1 MKNEFKLV
9 SNFSPAGEQPQA
21 IDKLS
26 KNILANKKTQVLLG
40 VTGSGKTFVIAN
52 VIQKVQK
59 PTLIISP
66 NKILAAQ
73 LYSEFKSF
81 FPHNAVEYFISYYD
95 YYQPEAYIPQTDTYI
110 EKDSSINDHIDR
122 LRLKATTSILE
133 RRDVI
138 VVASVSSIY
147 NLGAPE
153 DYQNMCVKISVG
165 QKTTRDKIIEQLIA
179 IQYERNEIDFIR
191 GKFRVKGDILD
202 IFPAYLETAIRID
215 FFGDEIDTIKEF
227 NVLTGEILNKKEK
240 TYIYPA
246 KHFVT
251 SSDKLKTSIKLIEN
265 ELENRVTHLKAEGKL
280 LEAQRLLQ
288 RTKYDMEMLQETGI
302 CHGVENYS
310 RHLSLRPQGTR
321 PTTLIDYFLSNELT
335 KDFMLVI
342 DESHISLPQ
351 IRGMYE
357 GDRSRKQ
364 TLVDFGFRLPSALD
378 NRPLKFN
385 EFEQIINQS
394 IMVSATPGKYE
405 LEKSKN
411 DIVELV
417 IRPTGLVDP
426 EVIIRPIDNQIKDM
440 IEEIKKVISKK
451 QRVLITTLTK
461 KMSEDLTA
469 YLKEKGFNVEY
480 MHSSIESLKRIEII
494 RDLRLGK
501 FDILVG
507 INLLREGL
515 DLPEVALVV
524 ILDADKEGFLRSEQT
539 LIQTCGRAARNVD
552 GKVIFYADKIT
563 GSMDRAIKEM
573 VRRRKKQL
581 EYNKKNKIT
590 PKTIIKAVSELEEF
604 QFKAKETSQQIL
616 VKQLNE
622 EYISSK
628 NINQIMKSLEQQMKE
643 AADNLD
649 FETAVI
655 FRDKLKE
662 LKSMSTQSPAP
673 NKKTL
678 TKLKKVKNKKKIYSN
693 SNCFKFRGAKLILCI
708 GQGPNCFIA
717 SMWVFVPYP
726 LCF

>member
-1 MKNEFKLV
+1 MNKFELV
-9 SNFSPAGEQPQA
+9 SNFKPAGEQPQA
-21 IDKLS
+21 IEK
-26 KNILANKKTQVLLG
+26 LANNIQKGKKSQVLLG

-73 LYSEFKSF
+73 LYSEFKTF
-81 FPHNAVEYFISYYD
+81 FPNNAVEYFISYYD

-153 DYQNMCVKISVG
+153 DYQNMCVKISAG
-165 QKTTRDKIIEQLIA
+165 QKTTREKIIEQLIA
-179 IQYERNEIDFIR
+179 VQYERNEVEFLR
-191 GKFRVKGDILD
+191 GKFRVKGDTLD
-202 IFPAYLETAIRID
+202 IFPAYLETALRIE

-227 NVLTGEILNKKEK
+227 NPLTGEILSKKEK
-240 TYIYPA
+240 TFIYPA

-251 SSDKLKTSIKLIEN
+251 SGDKLKTSIKLIEN
-265 ELENRVTHLKAEGKL
+265 ELEHRVAHLKTEGKL

-288 RTKYDMEMLQETGI
+288 RTKYDMEMLQEMGI
-302 CHGVENYS
+302 CHGIENYS
-310 RHLSLRPQGTR
+310 RHLSLRPEGSR

-335 KDFMLVI
+335 KDFMLVV

-364 TLVDFGFRLPSALD
+364 TLIDFGFRLPSALD

-385 EFEQIINQS
+385 EFESIINQS

-405 LEKSKN
+405 LEKAKK
-411 DIVELV
+411 DVIELV

-426 EVIIRPIDNQIKDM
+426 EVVIKPIDGQIEDM
-440 IEEIKKVISKK
+440 IGEIKKVIAKK

-461 KMSEDLTA
+461 RMSEDLTA
-469 YLKEKGFNVEY
+469 YLKEKGFLVEY

-552 GKVIFYADKIT
+552 GRVIFYADNMT
-563 GSMDRAIKEM
+563 GSMQRAIQEM
-573 VRRRKKQL
+573 QRRRTKQL

-590 PKTIIKAVSELEEF
+590 PKTIVKAIAKIEEF
-604 QFKAKETSQQIL
+604 QTETKENS
-616 VKQLNE
+616 KQLLVNQISE
-622 EYISSK
+622 EYISTK
-628 NINQIMKSLEQQMKE
+628 NIKQIMKSLEQQMKE

-662 LKSMSTQSPAP
+662 LKAMNA
-673 NKKTL
+673 
-678 TKLKKVKNKKKIYSN
+678 KKI
-693 SNCFKFRGAKLILCI
+693 
-708 GQGPNCFIA
+708 
-717 SMWVFVPYP
+717 
-726 LCF
+726 

>member
-1 MKNEFKLV
+1 MSKFKLI
-9 SNFSPAGEQPQA
+9 SDFKPAGEQPQA
-21 IDKLS
+21 IEKLAG
-26 KNILANKKTQVLLG
+26 NIQKGKKSQVLLG

-52 VIQKVQK
+52 VIEKVQK

-73 LYSEFKSF
+73 LYSEFKTF
-81 FPHNAVEYFISYYD
+81 FPNNAVEYFISYYD

-147 NLGAPE
+147 NLGAPQ
-153 DYQNMCVKISVG
+153 DYQNMCVKIFVG
-165 QKTTRDKIIEQLIA
+165 QKTTREKIIEQLIA
-179 IQYERNEIDFIR
+179 VQYERNEIDFLR
-191 GKFRVKGDILD
+191 GKFRVKGDTLD
-202 IFPAYLETAIRID
+202 IFPAYLETALRLE

-227 NVLTGEILNKKEK
+227 NPLTGEILSKKEK
-240 TYIYPA
+240 TFIYPA

-251 SSDKLKTSIKLIEN
+251 SGDKLKTSIKLIEN
-265 ELENRVTHLKAEGKL
+265 ELEHRVAHLKTEGKL

-288 RTKYDMEMLQETGI
+288 RTKYDIEMLQEMGI
-302 CHGVENYS
+302 CHGIENYS
-310 RHLSLRPQGTR
+310 RHLSLRPEGSR

-335 KDFMLVI
+335 KDFMLVV

-364 TLVDFGFRLPSALD
+364 TLIDFGFRLPSALD

-385 EFEQIINQS
+385 EFESIINQS

-405 LEKSKN
+405 LEKAKK
-411 DIVELV
+411 DVIELV

-426 EVIIRPIDNQIKDM
+426 EVIIKPIDGQIEDM
-440 IEEIKKVISKK
+440 MNEIKKVIAKK

-461 KMSEDLTA
+461 RMSEDLTA
-469 YLKEKGFNVEY
+469 YLKEKGFLVEY

-552 GKVIFYADKIT
+552 GKVIFYADNMT
-563 GSMDRAIKEM
+563 GSMQRAIKEM
-573 VRRRKKQL
+573 QRRRNKQL
-581 EYNKKNKIT
+581 EYNKINKIT
-590 PKTIIKAVSELEEF
+590 PKTIVKAIAKLEEF
-604 QFKAKETSQQIL
+604 QTETKETG
-616 VKQLNE
+616 KQLLVNQIDD
-622 EYISSK
+622 EYISTK
-628 NINQIMKSLEQQMKE
+628 NIKQIIKSLEQQMKD

-662 LKSMSTQSPAP
+662 LKSMNA
-673 NKKTL
+673 
-678 TKLKKVKNKKKIYSN
+678 KKI
-693 SNCFKFRGAKLILCI
+693 
-708 GQGPNCFIA
+708 
-717 SMWVFVPYP
+717 
-726 LCF
+726 

>member
-310 RHLSLRPQGTR
+310 RHLSLRPAGTR

-385 EFEQIINQS
+385 EFEEIINQS

-604 QFKAKETSQQIL
+604 QFKAKETSQQML

-662 LKSMSTQSPAP
+662 LKSMSIQSQSS
-673 NKKTL
+673 NKKTSN
-678 TKLKKVKNKKKIYSN
+678 KSKK
-693 SNCFKFRGAKLILCI
+693 
-708 GQGPNCFIA
+708 
-717 SMWVFVPYP
+717 
-726 LCF
+726 

>member
-26 KNILANKKTQVLLG
+26 KNILENKKTQVLLG

-265 ELENRVTHLKAEGKL
+265 ELENRVANLKAEGKL

-310 RHLSLRPQGTR
+310 RHLSLRPEGTR

-405 LEKSKN
+405 LEKSKK

-628 NINQIMKSLEQQMKE
+628 NVNQIMKSLEQQMKE

-662 LKSMSTQSPAP
+662 LKSMSIQSIQ
-673 NKKTL
+673 NIKQIKKP
-678 TKLKKVKNKKKIYSN
+678 KNKNK
-693 SNCFKFRGAKLILCI
+693 
-708 GQGPNCFIA
+708 
-717 SMWVFVPYP
+717 
-726 LCF
+726 

>member
-310 RHLSLRPQGTR
+310 RHLSLRPEGTR

-678 TKLKKVKNKKKIYSN
+678 TKSKKVKNKNK
-693 SNCFKFRGAKLILCI
+693 
-708 GQGPNCFIA
+708 
-717 SMWVFVPYP
+717 
-726 LCF
+726 

>member
-310 RHLSLRPQGTR
+310 RHLSLRPEGTR

-643 AADNLD
+643 AAENLD

-678 TKLKKVKNKKKIYSN
+678 TKSKKVKNKNK
-693 SNCFKFRGAKLILCI
+693 
-708 GQGPNCFIA
+708 
-717 SMWVFVPYP
+717 
-726 LCF
+726 

>member
-1 MKNEFKLV
+1 MNKFELV
-9 SNFSPAGEQPQA
+9 SNFKPAGEQPQA
-21 IDKLS
+21 IEK
-26 KNILANKKTQVLLG
+26 LANNIQKGKKSQVLLG

-73 LYSEFKSF
+73 LYSEFKTF
-81 FPHNAVEYFISYYD
+81 FPNNAVEYFISYYD

-153 DYQNMCVKISVG
+153 DYQNMCVKISAG
-165 QKTTRDKIIEQLIA
+165 QKTTREKIIEQLIA
-179 IQYERNEIDFIR
+179 VQYERNEVEFLR
-191 GKFRVKGDILD
+191 GKFRVKGDTLD
-202 IFPAYLETAIRID
+202 IFPAYLETALRIE

-227 NVLTGEILNKKEK
+227 NPLTGEILSRKEK
-240 TYIYPA
+240 TFIYPA

-251 SSDKLKTSIKLIEN
+251 SGDKLKTSIKLIEN
-265 ELENRVTHLKAEGKL
+265 ELEHRVAHLKTEGKL

-288 RTKYDMEMLQETGI
+288 RTKYDMEMLQEMGI
-302 CHGVENYS
+302 CHGIENYS
-310 RHLSLRPQGTR
+310 RHLSLRPEGSR

-335 KDFMLVI
+335 KDFMLVV

-364 TLVDFGFRLPSALD
+364 TLIDFGFRLPSALD

-385 EFEQIINQS
+385 EFESIINQS

-405 LEKSKN
+405 LEKAKK
-411 DIVELV
+411 DVIELV

-426 EVIIRPIDNQIKDM
+426 EVVIKPIDGQIEDM
-440 IEEIKKVISKK
+440 IGEIKKVIAKK

-461 KMSEDLTA
+461 RMSEDLTA
-469 YLKEKGFNVEY
+469 YLKEKGFLVEY

-552 GKVIFYADKIT
+552 GRVIFYADNMT
-563 GSMDRAIKEM
+563 GSMQRAIQEM
-573 VRRRKKQL
+573 QRRRTKQL

-590 PKTIIKAVSELEEF
+590 PKTIVKAIAKIEEF
-604 QFKAKETSQQIL
+604 QTETKENS
-616 VKQLNE
+616 KQLLVNQISE
-622 EYISSK
+622 EYISTK
-628 NINQIMKSLEQQMKE
+628 NIKQIMKSLEQQMKE

-662 LKSMSTQSPAP
+662 LKAMNA
-673 NKKTL
+673 
-678 TKLKKVKNKKKIYSN
+678 KKI
-693 SNCFKFRGAKLILCI
+693 
-708 GQGPNCFIA
+708 
-717 SMWVFVPYP
+717 
-726 LCF
+726 

>member
-26 KNILANKKTQVLLG
+26 KNILENKKTQVLLG

-227 NVLTGEILNKKEK
+227 DVLTGEILNKKEK

-265 ELENRVTHLKAEGKL
+265 ELENRVVHLKAEGKL

-310 RHLSLRPQGTR
+310 RHLSLRPEGTR

-385 EFEQIINQS
+385 EFEEIINQS

-411 DIVELV
+411 NIVELV

-662 LKSMSTQSPAP
+662 LKSMSTQSLSS
-673 NKKTL
+673 NKKISN
-678 TKLKKVKNKKKIYSN
+678 KSKKVKNKNK
-693 SNCFKFRGAKLILCI
+693 
-708 GQGPNCFIA
+708 
-717 SMWVFVPYP
+717 
-726 LCF
+726 

>member
-1 MKNEFKLV
+1 MNKFKLI
-9 SNFSPAGEQPQA
+9 SDFKPAGEQPQA
-21 IDKLS
+21 IEKLAS
-26 KNILANKKTQVLLG
+26 NIQKGKKSQVLLG
-40 VTGSGKTFVIAN
+40 VTGSGKTFVVAN
-52 VIQKVQK
+52 VIEKVQK

-73 LYSEFKSF
+73 LYSEFKTF
-81 FPHNAVEYFISYYD
+81 FPNNAVEYFISYYD

-147 NLGAPE
+147 NLGAPQ
-153 DYQNMCVKISVG
+153 DYQNMCVKIFVG
-165 QKTTRDKIIEQLIA
+165 QKTTREKIIEQLIA
-179 IQYERNEIDFIR
+179 VQYERNEIDFLR
-191 GKFRVKGDILD
+191 GKFRVKGDTLD
-202 IFPAYLETAIRID
+202 IFPAYLETALRLE

-227 NVLTGEILNKKEK
+227 NPLTGEILSKKEK
-240 TYIYPA
+240 TFIYPA

-251 SSDKLKTSIKLIEN
+251 SGDKLKTSIKLIEN
-265 ELENRVTHLKAEGKL
+265 ELEHRVAHLKTEGKL

-288 RTKYDMEMLQETGI
+288 RTKYDIEMLQEMGI
-302 CHGVENYS
+302 CHGIENYS
-310 RHLSLRPQGTR
+310 RHLSLRPEGSR

-335 KDFMLVI
+335 KDFMLVV

-364 TLVDFGFRLPSALD
+364 TLIDFGFRLPSALD

-385 EFEQIINQS
+385 EFESIINQS

-405 LEKSKN
+405 LEKAKK
-411 DIVELV
+411 DVIELV

-426 EVIIRPIDNQIKDM
+426 EVIIKPIDGQIEDM
-440 IEEIKKVISKK
+440 MDEIKKVVAKK

-461 KMSEDLTA
+461 RMSEDLTA
-469 YLKEKGFNVEY
+469 YLKEKGFLVEY

-552 GKVIFYADKIT
+552 GKVIFYADNMT
-563 GSMDRAIKEM
+563 GSMQRAIKEM
-573 VRRRKKQL
+573 QRRRNKQL
-581 EYNKKNKIT
+581 EYNKINKIT
-590 PKTIIKAVSELEEF
+590 PKTIVKAIAKLEEF
-604 QFKAKETSQQIL
+604 QTETKETG
-616 VKQLNE
+616 KQLLVNQIDD
-622 EYISSK
+622 EYISTK
-628 NINQIMKSLEQQMKE
+628 NIKQIIKSLEQQMKD

-662 LKSMSTQSPAP
+662 LKSMNA
-673 NKKTL
+673 
-678 TKLKKVKNKKKIYSN
+678 KKI
-693 SNCFKFRGAKLILCI
+693 
-708 GQGPNCFIA
+708 
-717 SMWVFVPYP
+717 
-726 LCF
+726 

>member
-1 MKNEFKLV
+1 
-9 SNFSPAGEQPQA
+9 
-21 IDKLS
+21 
-26 KNILANKKTQVLLG
+26 
-40 VTGSGKTFVIAN
+40 
-52 VIQKVQK
+52 
-59 PTLIISP
+59 
-66 NKILAAQ
+66 
-73 LYSEFKSF
+73 
-81 FPHNAVEYFISYYD
+81 
-95 YYQPEAYIPQTDTYI
+95 
-110 EKDSSINDHIDR
+110 
-122 LRLKATTSILE
+122 
-133 RRDVI
+133 
-138 VVASVSSIY
+138 
-147 NLGAPE
+147 
-153 DYQNMCVKISVG
+153 
-165 QKTTRDKIIEQLIA
+165 
-179 IQYERNEIDFIR
+179 
-191 GKFRVKGDILD
+191 
-202 IFPAYLETAIRID
+202 
-215 FFGDEIDTIKEF
+215 
-227 NVLTGEILNKKEK
+227 
-240 TYIYPA
+240 
-246 KHFVT
+246 
-251 SSDKLKTSIKLIEN
+251 
-265 ELENRVTHLKAEGKL
+265 
-280 LEAQRLLQ
+280 
-288 RTKYDMEMLQETGI
+288 
-302 CHGVENYS
+302 
-310 RHLSLRPQGTR
+310 
-321 PTTLIDYFLSNELT
+321 
-335 KDFMLVI
+335 
-342 DESHISLPQ
+342 
-351 IRGMYE
+351 
-357 GDRSRKQ
+357 
-364 TLVDFGFRLPSALD
+364 
-378 NRPLKFN
+378 
-385 EFEQIINQS
+385 
-394 IMVSATPGKYE
+394 MVSATPGKYE

-604 QFKAKETSQQIL
+604 QFKAKETSQQML

-643 AADNLD
+643 AAENLD

-662 LKSMSTQSPAP
+662 LKSMSIQSQSS
-673 NKKTL
+673 NKKIS
-678 TKLKKVKNKKKIYSN
+678 KKPKK
-693 SNCFKFRGAKLILCI
+693 AKK
-708 GQGPNCFIA
+708 
-717 SMWVFVPYP
+717 
-726 LCF
+726 

>member
-265 ELENRVTHLKAEGKL
+265 ELENRVAHLKAEGKL

-604 QFKAKETSQQIL
+604 QFKAKETSQQML

-662 LKSMSTQSPAP
+662 LKSMSIQSQSS
-673 NKKTL
+673 NKKTSN
-678 TKLKKVKNKKKIYSN
+678 KSKK
-693 SNCFKFRGAKLILCI
+693 
-708 GQGPNCFIA
+708 
-717 SMWVFVPYP
+717 
-726 LCF
+726 

>member
-1 MKNEFKLV
+1 MEKKFELV
-9 SNFSPAGEQPQA
+9 SDFKPAGEQPQA
-21 IDKLS
+21 IEKLAS
-26 KNILANKKTQVLLG
+26 NIEKGKKSQVLLG

-59 PTLIISP
+59 PALIISP

-73 LYSEFKSF
+73 LYSEFKTF
-81 FPHNAVEYFISYYD
+81 FPNNAVEYFISYYD

-153 DYQNMCVKISVG
+153 EYQNMCVKIFTG
-165 QKTTRDKIIEQLIA
+165 QKTSREKIIEQLIA
-179 IQYERNEIDFIR
+179 VQYERNEVEFLR
-191 GKFRVKGDILD
+191 GKFRVKGDTLD
-202 IFPAYLETAIRID
+202 IFPAYLETALRIE

-227 NVLTGEILNKKEK
+227 NPLTGEILSKKTK

-251 SSDKLKTSIKLIEN
+251 SGDKLKTSIKLIEN
-265 ELENRVTHLKAEGKL
+265 ELEHRVAHLKTEGKL

-288 RTKYDMEMLQETGI
+288 RTKYDMEMLQEMGI
-302 CHGVENYS
+302 CHGIENYS
-310 RHLSLRPQGTR
+310 RHLSLRPEGSR

-335 KDFMLVI
+335 KDFMLVV

-364 TLVDFGFRLPSALD
+364 TLIDFGFRLPSALD

-385 EFEQIINQS
+385 EFESIINQS

-405 LEKSKN
+405 LEKSKK

-426 EVIIRPIDNQIKDM
+426 EVIIRPIDGQIEDM
-440 IEEIKKVISKK
+440 IGEIKKVISKK

-461 KMSEDLTA
+461 RMSEDLTG
-469 YLKEKGFNVEY
+469 YLKDRGFRVEY

-552 GKVIFYADKIT
+552 GKVIFYADKMT
-563 GSMDRAIKEM
+563 GSMERAIKEM
-573 VRRRKKQL
+573 QRRRNKQL

-590 PKTIIKAVSELEEF
+590 PKTIVKAIAKLEEF
-604 QFKAKETSQQIL
+604 QTETKENS
-616 VKQLNE
+616 KQLLVNQLDE
-622 EYISSK
+622 EYISTK

-662 LKSMSTQSPAP
+662 LKAMNA
-673 NKKTL
+673 KK
-678 TKLKKVKNKKKIYSN
+678 
-693 SNCFKFRGAKLILCI
+693 R
-708 GQGPNCFIA
+708 
-717 SMWVFVPYP
+717 
-726 LCF
+726 

>member
-1 MKNEFKLV
+1 MNKFELV
-9 SNFSPAGEQPQA
+9 SNFKPAGEQPQA
-21 IDKLS
+21 IEK
-26 KNILANKKTQVLLG
+26 LANNIQKGKKSQVLLG

-73 LYSEFKSF
+73 LYSEFKTF
-81 FPHNAVEYFISYYD
+81 FPNNAVEYFISYYD

-153 DYQNMCVKISVG
+153 DYQNMCVKISAG
-165 QKTTRDKIIEQLIA
+165 QKTTREKIIEQLIA
-179 IQYERNEIDFIR
+179 VQYERNEVEFLR
-191 GKFRVKGDILD
+191 GKFRVKGDTLD
-202 IFPAYLETAIRID
+202 IFPAYLETALRIE

-227 NVLTGEILNKKEK
+227 NPLTGEILSRKEK
-240 TYIYPA
+240 TFIYPA

-251 SSDKLKTSIKLIEN
+251 SGDKLKTSIKLIEN
-265 ELENRVTHLKAEGKL
+265 ELEHRVAHLKTEGKL

-288 RTKYDMEMLQETGI
+288 RTKYDIEMLQEMGI
-302 CHGVENYS
+302 CHGIENYS
-310 RHLSLRPQGTR
+310 RHLSLRPEGSR

-335 KDFMLVI
+335 KDFMLVV

-364 TLVDFGFRLPSALD
+364 TLIDFGFRLPSALD

-385 EFEQIINQS
+385 EFESIINQS

-405 LEKSKN
+405 LEKAKK
-411 DIVELV
+411 DVIELV

-426 EVIIRPIDNQIKDM
+426 EVVIKPIDGQIEDM
-440 IEEIKKVISKK
+440 IGEIKKVIAKK

-461 KMSEDLTA
+461 RMSEDLTA
-469 YLKEKGFNVEY
+469 YLKEKGFLVEY

-552 GKVIFYADKIT
+552 GRVIFYADNMT
-563 GSMDRAIKEM
+563 GSMQRAIQEM
-573 VRRRKKQL
+573 QRRRTKQL

-590 PKTIIKAVSELEEF
+590 PKTIVKAIAKIEEF
-604 QFKAKETSQQIL
+604 QTETKENS
-616 VKQLNE
+616 KQLLVNQISE
-622 EYISSK
+622 EYISTK
-628 NINQIMKSLEQQMKE
+628 NIKQIMKSLEQQMKE

-662 LKSMSTQSPAP
+662 LKAMNA
-673 NKKTL
+673 
-678 TKLKKVKNKKKIYSN
+678 KKI
-693 SNCFKFRGAKLILCI
+693 
-708 GQGPNCFIA
+708 
-717 SMWVFVPYP
+717 
-726 LCF
+726 

>member
-265 ELENRVTHLKAEGKL
+265 ELENRVAHLKAEGKL

-310 RHLSLRPQGTR
+310 RHLSLRPEGTR

-643 AADNLD
+643 AAENLD

-678 TKLKKVKNKKKIYSN
+678 TKSKKVKNKNK
-693 SNCFKFRGAKLILCI
+693 
-708 GQGPNCFIA
+708 
-717 SMWVFVPYP
+717 
-726 LCF
+726 

>member
-9 SNFSPAGEQPQA
+9 SSFSPAGEQPQA

-26 KNILANKKTQVLLG
+26 KNILENKKTQVLLG

-310 RHLSLRPQGTR
+310 RHLSLRPEGTR

-662 LKSMSTQSPAP
+662 LKSMSTQSLSS
-673 NKKTL
+673 NKKTSN
-678 TKLKKVKNKKKIYSN
+678 KSKK
-693 SNCFKFRGAKLILCI
+693 
-708 GQGPNCFIA
+708 
-717 SMWVFVPYP
+717 
-726 LCF
+726 

>member
-21 IDKLS
+21 IEQLS
-26 KNILANKKTQVLLG
+26 KNVLANKKSQVLLG

-95 YYQPEAYIPQTDTYI
+95 YYQPEAYIPQTDIYI

-153 DYQNMCVKISVG
+153 DYQNMCVKIYVG

-179 IQYERNEIDFIR
+179 IQYERNEIDFLR
-191 GKFRVKGDILD
+191 GKFRVKGDTLD

-215 FFGDEIDTIKEF
+215 FFGDEIDVIKEF

-251 SSDKLKTSIKLIEN
+251 SADKLKTSIRLIEN

-280 LEAQRLLQ
+280 LEAQRLMQ

-310 RHLSLRPQGTR
+310 RHLSLRPEGSR

-385 EFEQIINQS
+385 EFEEIINQS

-405 LEKSKN
+405 LEKSKKN
-411 DIVELV
+411 IVELV

-426 EVIIRPIDNQIKDM
+426 EVIIRPIDHQIEDM
-440 IEEIKKVISKK
+440 IGEIKKVISKK

-573 VRRRKKQL
+573 VRRRQKQL

-616 VKQLNE
+616 VNQLNE
-622 EYISSK
+622 EYVSSK
-628 NINQIMKSLEQQMKE
+628 NINQIIKSLEQQMKE

-662 LKSMSTQSPAP
+662 LKSMSVQKS
-673 NKKTL
+673 NKKISIQS
-678 TKLKKVKNKKKIYSN
+678 KRKIKK
-693 SNCFKFRGAKLILCI
+693 
-708 GQGPNCFIA
+708 
-717 SMWVFVPYP
+717 
-726 LCF
+726 

>member
-310 RHLSLRPQGTR
+310 RHLSLRPEGTR

-678 TKLKKVKNKKKIYSN
+678 TKSKKVKIKNK
-693 SNCFKFRGAKLILCI
+693 
-708 GQGPNCFIA
+708 Q
-717 SMWVFVPYP
+717 
-726 LCF
+726 